1 METTEIETGPSPRP
15 DARAEPRSVAIVAAP
30 ASEQRHGEA
39 AAPSGGFTP
48 GTIAASLAVL
58 VVFLAAWEWLP
69 AALGVPE
76 FILPPPSRVWS
87 EFLRMLANERLLWH
101 TGITTLEIIVGFV
114 LGSLLGIMIG
124 FVLGLSP
131 KAELV
136 LSPYLLA
143 LQIAPKVA
151 FAPLFVMWLGYTVYP
166 KILVAILIVFFPVM
180 VNVLTAVRTVDPDL
194 VSLARSFSATRLQI
208 FRLIEYPA
216 SLPPLFAGLRI
227 AATLAVIGV
236 VVGEL
241 VGGNLG
247 LGYLLTYG
255 EGQGNTA
262 MVFVTIIVLTI
273 IGIIAYAL
281 VTWLERRVLHYMPKA
296 QHAAV

>member
-1 METTEIETGPSPRP
+1 MATTVDTGDSPRP
-15 DARAEPRSVAIVAAP
+15 DARAEPHSVAVVAATVGAP
-30 ASEQRHGEA
+30 GRGEPTPSAS
-39 AAPSGGFTP
+39 GFTP
-48 GTIAASLAVL
+48 GTIGASLAVL
-58 VVFLAAWEWLP
+58 VVFVAVWEWLP
-69 AALGVPE
+69 AAVGVPE
-76 FILPPPSRVWS
+76 FILPPPSKVWS

-101 TGITTLEIIVGFV
+101 TGITTLEIIVGFI
-114 LGSLLGIMIG
+114 LGCLMGIVIG
-124 FVLGLSP
+124 FILGLSP
-131 KAELV
+131 KTELV
-136 LSPYLLA
+136 LSPYILA

-180 VNVLTAVRTVDPDL
+180 VNVLTAVRTVDPDM

-273 IGIIAYAL
+273 IGIVAYAA
-281 VTWLERRVLHYMPKA
+281 VTFMERRVLHYMPKA
-296 QHAAV
+296 QHATV